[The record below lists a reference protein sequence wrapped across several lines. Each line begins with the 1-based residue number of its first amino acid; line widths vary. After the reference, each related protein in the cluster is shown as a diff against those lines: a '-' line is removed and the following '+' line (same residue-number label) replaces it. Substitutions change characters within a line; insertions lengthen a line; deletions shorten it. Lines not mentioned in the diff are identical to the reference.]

1 MSNVKE
7 AVAGDRMGRALN
19 GFVAAIGALIAAS
32 PFFLSF
38 SDNVPVT
45 ANALLCG
52 IAVSILAVMNKRGRH
67 AWAEW
72 SALALGP
79 WIIASPWLLRADIV
93 PSLATGA
100 IRGFE
105 PEVAAHIAFGMAL
118 LIASA
123 FVIVRSG
130 SWPLASDA

>member
-7 AVAGDRMGRALN
+7 VAEDRMGRALN

-38 SDNVPVT
+38 SDNVPAT
-45 ANALLCG
+45 TNALLCG
-52 IAVSILAVMNKRGRH
+52 IAVSILAIMNKRGRH
-67 AWAEW
+67 VWAEW

-79 WIIASPWLLRADIV
+79 WIIASPWLIQTDIV
-93 PSLATGA
+93 PSMTTGA
-100 IRGFE
+100 MGGFE
-105 PEVAAHIAFGMAL
+105 PEVAAHVAFGMAL
-118 LIASA
+118 LISSA

-130 SWPLASDA
+130 SWILAPDA